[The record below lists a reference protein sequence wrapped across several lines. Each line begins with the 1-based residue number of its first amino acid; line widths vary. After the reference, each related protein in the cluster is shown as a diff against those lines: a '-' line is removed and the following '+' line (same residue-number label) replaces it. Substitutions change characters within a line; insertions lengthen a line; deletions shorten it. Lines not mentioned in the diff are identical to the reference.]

1 MRQDRPCDALRI
13 WRWIIEQTVESG
25 HKAMT
30 DATVSEAEFDV
41 VRRPRRWHIAVF
53 LLPALVV
60 YTAVMILP
68 LFETLRLSLFNTV
81 DGQPA
86 FVGLSNFATL
96 FGNERWASDFWNALK
111 NNFIFFFIHMMVQ
124 NPIGIA
130 LAALL
135 SLPKLRGAAFYRT
148 AIFLPTLLSFVIVGF
163 IWKLILSP
171 IWGVSPY
178 LMDLVGLKSLFS
190 PWLGRPGSALIAVSL
205 ISVWQ
210 YVGIPMMLIYAAL
223 LNIPEEVIEA
233 AECDGIT
240 GWAQF
245 FKIKLPLILPAIGI
259 ISILTF
265 VGNFNAFDLVYTVQ
279 GALAGPDG
287 STDILGTLLY
297 RTFFGFQLQLGDRSM
312 GATIA
317 TVMFLIILAGVSLY
331 LFVIQRRIRRYQF

>member
-1 MRQDRPCDALRI
+1 MSETHNAAEIVPIKRP
-13 WRWIIEQTVESG
+13 V
-25 HKAMT
+25 
-30 DATVSEAEFDV
+30 
-41 VRRPRRWHIAVF
+41 RWHIVIF
-53 LLPALVV
+53 MLPAVII
-60 YTAVMILP
+60 YSAVMVLP
-68 LFETLRLSLFNTV
+68 LIETLRLSLYNTV

-86 FVGLSNFATL
+86 FVGLANFKVL
-96 FGNERWASDFWNALK
+96 FGDPRWARDFWNALV
-111 NNFIFFFIHMMVQ
+111 NNLIFFVIHMCVQ

-135 SLPKLRGAAFYRT
+135 SVPKLKGVAFYRT

-171 IWGVSPY
+171 IWGVAPWM
-178 LMDLVGLKSLFS
+178 LDLIGLKFLFA
-190 PWLGRPGSALIAVSL
+190 PWLGKPGSALIAVSL
-205 ISVWQ
+205 ISNWQ
-210 YVGIPMMLIYAAL
+210 YIGIPMMLIYAAL
-223 LNIPEEVIEA
+223 LSIPEEVVEA
-233 AECDGIT
+233 AECDGVT

-245 FKIKLPLILPAIGI
+245 WKIKLPLILPAIGI

-265 VGNFNAFDLVYTVQ
+265 VGNFNAFDLIYTVQ
-279 GALAGPDG
+279 GALAGPDM

-331 LFVIQRRIRRYQF
+331 LFVIQRRMRRYQF

>member
-1 MRQDRPCDALRI
+1 MSDIPSSQDAAGAI
-13 WRWIIEQTVESG
+13 
-25 HKAMT
+25 
-30 DATVSEAEFDV
+30 
-41 VRRPRRWHIAVF
+41 RRPTRWHIGIF
-53 LLPALVV
+53 LLPAFIV
-60 YTAVMILP
+60 YSAVMILP
-68 LFETLRLSLFNTV
+68 LIETLRLSLFNTV
-81 DGQPA
+81 DGQST
-86 FVGLSNFATL
+86 FVGLGNFKVL
-96 FGNERWASDFWNALK
+96 FGDERWAADFWNALK
-111 NNFIFFFIHMMVQ
+111 NNVIFFVIHMLVQ
-124 NPIGIA
+124 NPIGVA
-130 LAALL
+130 LAAML
-135 SLPKLRGAAFYRT
+135 SLPKLRFAAFYRT

-178 LMDLVGLKSLFS
+178 LMDLVGLKSFFS
-190 PWLGRPGSALIAVSL
+190 PWLGKPGSALIAVSL

-233 AECDGIT
+233 AECDGVT
-240 GWAQF
+240 GWSQF

-279 GALAGPDG
+279 GALAGPDK

-331 LFVIQRRIRRYQF
+331 LFAIQRRMRRYQF

>member
-1 MRQDRPCDALRI
+1 MSATDHSDPDLPTIKRP
-13 WRWIIEQTVESG
+13 
-25 HKAMT
+25 
-30 DATVSEAEFDV
+30 F
-41 VRRPRRWHIAVF
+41 RWHIVVF
-53 LLPALVV
+53 LAPAVIV
-60 YTAVMILP
+60 YSAIMILP
-68 LFETLRLSLFNTV
+68 LIETLRLSLFNTV
-81 DGQPA
+81 EGQSV
-86 FVGLSNFATL
+86 FVGLGNFSTL
-96 FGNERWASDFWNALK
+96 FGDDRWAASFWNALK
-111 NNFIFFFIHMMVQ
+111 NNLIFFAIHMVVQ
-124 NPIGIA
+124 NPIGVA
-130 LAALL
+130 LAAML
-135 SLPKLRGAAFYRT
+135 SIPKLRFVSFYRT

-171 IWGVSPY
+171 LWGVAPWM
-178 LMDLVGLKSLFS
+178 MDLVGLKALFS
-190 PWLGRPGSALIAVSL
+190 PWLGKPGSALIAVSL

-223 LNIPEEVIEA
+223 LNIPDEVIEA

-240 GWAQF
+240 GWSQF
-245 FKIKLPLILPAIGI
+245 WKIKLPLILPAIGI

-317 TVMFLIILAGVSLY
+317 TVMFLIILAGVSFY
-331 LFVIQRRIRRYQF
+331 LFAIQRRMRRYQF

>member
-1 MRQDRPCDALRI
+1 MSDVDTAAAIDAAPI
-13 WRWIIEQTVESG
+13 
-25 HKAMT
+25 K
-30 DATVSEAEFDV
+30 
-41 VRRPRRWHIAVF
+41 RPRRWHILVF
-53 LLPALVV
+53 LFPAFLV

-68 LFETLRLSLFNTV
+68 LIETLRQSMYNLV
-81 DGQPA
+81 DGQLA
-86 FVGLSNFATL
+86 FVGLANFKVL
-96 FGNERWASDFWNALK
+96 FGDPRWAHDFWNALR
-111 NNFIFFFIHMMVQ
+111 NNLVFFAIHMCVQ
-124 NPIGIA
+124 NPIGVA

-135 SLPKLRGAAFYRT
+135 SLPKLRFVAFYRT
-148 AIFLPTLLSFVIVGF
+148 AMFLPTLLSFVIVGF

-171 IWGVSPY
+171 IWGVAPGM
-178 LMDLVGLKSLFS
+178 MDLIGLKSFFE
-190 PWLGRPGSALIAVSL
+190 PWLGKPGTALIAVAL

-240 GWAQF
+240 GWSQF
-245 FKIKLPLILPAIGI
+245 WKIKLPLVLPAIGI

-317 TVMFLIILAGVSLY
+317 TVMFLIILAGVSFY
-331 LFVIQRRIRRYQF
+331 LFVVQRRIRRYQF